1 MLFFGLNIK
10 YLRTTKKI
18 SQEELSM
25 ILGTTRAAIA
35 NWESKNMSPKLD
47 MIVNCASYFKV
58 SVDDLV
64 RADISKGESS
74 TSYENFENQEKLR
87 DEISIQKDEISKLKE
102 SLLQSVNISNQL
114 AELNKSLSKT
124 NQDQIKELSNQ

>member
-10 YLRTTKKI
+10 YLRAVKKI
-18 SQEELSM
+18 SQEELSV

-47 MIVNCASYFKV
+47 MIVNCASYFSV

-74 TSYENFENQEKLR
+74 TSYENFKNQEKLR
-87 DEISIQKDEISKLKE
+87 AEISIQKDEISKLKE

-124 NQDQIKELSNQ
+124 NEDQIKELSNQ